1 MMVHVIDIESRL
13 KHTHIQLEQTTDKL
27 ALTTSSLIQEVL
39 EQPCFSRSYKPGS
52 CNNEAIH
59 MKTLFRL
66 ILVPIVPHSPV
77 MVARVSGIYANLGV
91 IFVIV
96 VTFIYQPALFT
107 EIVHEPLA
115 HSAIYS
121 LVQLR
126 TSEI

>member
-1 MMVHVIDIESRL
+1 
-13 KHTHIQLEQTTDKL
+13 
-27 ALTTSSLIQEVL
+27 
-39 EQPCFSRSYKPGS
+39 
-52 CNNEAIH
+52 